1 MKDSRLI
8 AKLRSSTNITPIKLN
23 NDRSEPKLE
32 RDKSIDYSYDEF
44 YNSKIPPKKDVLD
57 DSVIIKKISFHED
70 K

>member
-23 NDRSEPKLE
+23 NDRSVPKLE
-32 RDKSIDYSYDEF
+32 RDKSIDYSYDEW
-44 YNSKIPPKKDVLD
+44 YNSKIPPKKDVQD

>member
-23 NDRSEPKLE
+23 NDRSVPKLE
-32 RDKSIDYSYDEF
+32 RDKSIDYSYDEL
-44 YNSKIPPKKDVLD
+44 YNSKIPPKKDVQD

>member
-1 MKDSRLI
+1 VKDSRLI

-23 NDRSEPKLE
+23 NDRSVPKLE
-32 RDKSIDYSYDEF
+32 RDKSIDYSYDEL
-44 YNSKIPPKKDVLD
+44 YNSKIHPKKDVLD